1 MQQKSGKK
9 RERKNTIPLNGMH
22 TFSTDFNAKEVWWK
36 KKTLE
41 NSAARA
47 KKPSHNQLVLH
58 RDYTR

>member
-1 MQQKSGKK
+1 M
-9 RERKNTIPLNGMH
+9 PLNGMH

-58 RDYTR
+58 KDYTR